1 MATKTK
7 KAATKK
13 STAKIRDLNTRK
25 DPKGGAQKK
34 ESNGLTSRK
43 TGGGSTLGAGRRQPV

>member
-7 KAATKK
+7 KTKTQK
-13 STAKIRDLNTRK
+13 SNTKVKDLSTRK

-34 ESNGLTSRK
+34 ETMGSDNRLSRGLSK
-43 TGGGSTLGAGRRQPV
+43 GSGRLAT

>member
-7 KAATKK
+7 KTNTQK
-13 STAKIRDLNTRK
+13 SNAKVKDLSTRK

-34 ESNGLTSRK
+34 ETMGSDNRMSRGLNKS
-43 TGGGSTLGAGRRQPV
+43 SGRLPT